1 MSNDSRP
8 AISKGTKLY
17 GMAKKLD
24 DHIIL
29 TMFAPTVLA
38 VTCTL
43 AVLRWG
49 APPLII
55 AVVALL
61 WCPVLFGFYLYYTRS
76 KDNVRHPFIKKFLSN
91 DQAQEYVDRFEQEI
105 RAGDYRRFSN
115 ALITPS
121 FIMQE
126 LTYRYRWAHSSE
138 IVWAYFRQPELVPA
152 LGTYKIAV
160 HLTSGDEIEIS
171 GRDGKAAKEFF
182 MQLTEMAPHASLG
195 DTPELRAA
203 WRRDRD
209 QLIAKAD
216 ERMKRLSGVDRGGRS
231 EQLVAAELSGL
242 TRGLAAPDTD
252 RLSGAAPTGSAAG
265 HSADAA
271 RIVARLERV
280 SVLVRDKEEEYRKQI
295 DNLKGALDQRD
306 LTRAAVIM
314 DLMRDTGN
322 ADAAELLIA
331 LLDSPEE
338 SLKARAALTLGKLG
352 NRSAVDRLIAMLE
365 DASVDARESAA
376 EALGMIGDNR
386 AEVPLRTVPID
397 NPRVKRAAIKA
408 LKQIEGQDAG

>member
-1 MSNDSRP
+1 MSDEARP
-8 AISKGTKLY
+8 AISKGTRLY
-17 GMAKKLD
+17 RMAKKLD

-76 KDNVRHPFIKKFLSN
+76 KDNFRHPFIKKFLSN

-105 RAGDYRRFSN
+105 RAGDYRRFGN

-126 LTYRYRWAHSSE
+126 LTYRNLWAHSSE

-160 HLTSGDEIEIS
+160 HLASGDKIEIG
-171 GRDGKAAKEFF
+171 GRDGKAAKAFF
-182 MQLTEMAPHASLG
+182 KQLTEMAPHASLG
-195 DTPELRAA
+195 DTPELMAA
-203 WRRDRD
+203 WLKDRD
-209 QLIAKAD
+209 QLIARAAG
-216 ERMKRLSGVDRGGRS
+216 RMKRLS
-231 EQLVAAELSGL
+231 APA
-242 TRGLAAPDTD
+242 RGLAAPEPD
-252 RLSGAAPTGSAAG
+252 RRAGAPPAG
-265 HSADAA
+265 PAGGQSADAA

-280 SVLVRDKEEEYRKQI
+280 SVLVRDKEEEYGKQI
-295 DNLKGALDQRD
+295 DNLKDALDRRD
-306 LTRAAVIM
+306 FPRAAGLM
-314 DLMRDTGN
+314 DLMGDTGN
-322 ADAAELLIA
+322 TDAAELLIA
-331 LLDSPEE
+331 LLDGPEE
-338 SLKARAALTLGKLG
+338 TLKARSALTLGKLG
-352 NRSAVDRLIAMLE
+352 ERSAVERLIALLE

-386 AEVPLRTVPID
+386 AEGPLRTVPID
-397 NPRVKRAAIKA
+397 IPRVKRAAIKA
-408 LKQIEGQDAG
+408 LKEIESSK